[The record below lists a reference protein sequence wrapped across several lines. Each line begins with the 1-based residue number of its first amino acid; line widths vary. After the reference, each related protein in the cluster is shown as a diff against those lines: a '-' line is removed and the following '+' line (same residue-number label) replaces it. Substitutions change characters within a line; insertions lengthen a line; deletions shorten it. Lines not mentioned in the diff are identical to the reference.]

1 MIACRDTQELE
12 KLRAAGR
19 VVAQVLESVA
29 GRVAPGVTTREL
41 ESVAE
46 SRIAALGARSAFKG
60 YRGYPGVICVSV
72 NDEIVHG
79 IPSERKLE
87 RGDIVSLDV
96 GVELDGYFADGATT
110 LAVPPV
116 APELEKLMQVTRE
129 ALYQGI
135 EQARPGNY
143 LGDIS
148 AAVQEHVERHGF
160 SVVRE
165 FVGHGIGTQM
175 HEEPQVPN
183 YRTPTR
189 GPKLKAGMVLA
200 IEPMVTTG
208 SPAVTMRPDQWTA
221 ATADGGCAAHFEHS
235 VAVTE
240 NGPWILTAL

>member
-148 AAVQEHVERHGF
+148 AAVEEHVERYGF

-183 YRTPTR
+183 YRTPAR

-221 ATADGGCAAHFEHS
+221 VTADGGCAAHFEHS